1 MMLGSRLGEADTP
14 ELFPLARGLG
24 TPVLGLGLVLG
35 LVLVLGLGLG
45 KRYLMPALAKNAIL
59 L

>member
-1 MMLGSRLGEADTP
+1 MMIGSRQGEAGTP

-24 TPVLGLGLVLG
+24 APVLGLGLVLG
-35 LVLVLGLGLG
+35 LVLVWVLGLG